1 MDRIERHDFVNA
13 ALLAIVLLGMA
24 LALVAAT
31 RSLFGAL
38 DEDPL
43 ISAETVPEDT
53 TTSTTATAQVT
64 VPDDVA
70 EETSST
76 QPARSPD
83 EVTIRVGNGSGK
95 SGVAGRGS
103 TVLANAGYA
112 MLSAKNSSV
121 SLASTAVYYVE
132 GYGADAEVVATLL
145 NVPITNIAPMPS
157 DPGVEV
163 ETATV
168 VVILGSDTSV

>member
-24 LALVAAT
+24 LALVVAT

-38 DEDPL
+38 DDEPVL
-43 ISAETVPEDT
+43 TIETVPEVT
-53 TTSTTATAQVT
+53 TTVTTTPSVT
-64 VPDDVA
+64 VGEDVA

-76 QPARSPD
+76 EPARSPN
-83 EVTIRVGNGSGK
+83 EVSIRVGNGSGK

-103 TVLANAGYA
+103 TVLQNAGYTL
-112 MLSAKNSSV
+112 LSAKNSDV
-121 SLASTAVYYVE
+121 KLASTAVYYVE

-145 NVPITNIAPMPS
+145 NVPITNIAPMPEN
-157 DPGVEV
+157 PGVAV
-163 ETATV
+163 DTATV
-168 VVILGSDTSV
+168 VVILGSDTTV

>member
-24 LALVAAT
+24 LALVVAT

-38 DEDPL
+38 DEEPVL
-43 ISAETVPEDT
+43 TIETVPEVT
-53 TTSTTATAQVT
+53 TTVTTTPSVT
-64 VPDDVA
+64 VGEDVA

-76 QPARSPD
+76 EPARSPN
-83 EVTIRVGNGSGK
+83 EVSIRVGNGSGK

-103 TVLANAGYA
+103 TVLSNAGYTL
-112 MLSAKNSSV
+112 LSAKNSDIK
-121 SLASTAVYYVE
+121 LASTAVYYLE

-145 NVPITNIAPMPS
+145 NVPITNIAPMPA
-157 DPGVEV
+157 DPGVAV
-163 ETATV
+163 DTATV
-168 VVILGSDTSV
+168 VVILGSDTTV